1 MSLAVPAKPY
11 NREAVGDFAYDAVA
25 VTVSDA
31 TADPNGPFYSL
42 YVGVAGGAI
51 KLTTLQ
57 GNDVTLTAVPL
68 GVLKVG
74 CTRVWSTGT
83 TTTSTLIIGL
93 K

>member
-1 MSLAVPAKPY
+1 MTRALTPGPA
-11 NREAVGDFAYDAVA
+11 RDQISDTAWDAVA

-31 TADPNGPFYSL
+31 TADPNGPFYAL

-51 KLTTLQ
+51 KLTTMA

-68 GVLKVG
+68 GILKVA

-83 TTTSTLIIGL
+83 TTTAALIIGL